1 MKATKFDGLV
11 RCTVKKTFKAYREGD
26 AVRLSPREA
35 HLYVASGYVE
45 EIKLPKGIAAE
56 EVKASEAE
64 PVPILPNPAPAV
76 PEDWT
81 ELHGLQRRKLAAQI
95 AKRKVSLDE
104 ADGIIRA
111 ELERR
116 LTE

>member
-11 RCTVKKTFKAYREGD
+11 RCTVKESFKAYRKGD
-26 AVRLSPREA
+26 TVRLSPTEA
-35 HLYVASGYVE
+35 QLYVASGYVE
-45 EIKLPKGIAAE
+45 EAKLPKGIAAE
-56 EVKASEAE
+56 EVKSSEPE
-64 PVPILPNPAPAV
+64 PVPILPNPVPAV
-76 PEDWT
+76 PENWT
-81 ELHGLQRRKLAAQI
+81 ELHGLQRRKPAAQI
-95 AKRKVSLDE
+95 AKREVSIDE

>member
-11 RCTVKKTFKAYREGD
+11 RCTVKKSFKAYREGD
-26 AVRLSPREA
+26 TVRLSPREA
-35 HLYVASGYVE
+35 QMYVAGGYVE
-45 EIKLPKGIAAE
+45 EAKLPKGIAAE
-56 EVKASEAE
+56 EVKSPEPK

-76 PEDWT
+76 PEDWQ
-81 ELHGLQRRKLAAQI
+81 ELHELQRVKLAQQI
-95 AKRKVSLDE
+95 AKREVSRGE
-104 ADGIIRA
+104 VDGIIKA

>member
-1 MKATKFDGLV
+1 MKALKHNGLV
-11 RCTVKKTFKAYREGD
+11 RVTVT
-26 AVRLSPREA
+26 SPFRGYLAGNTVYLNPAEA
-35 HLYVASGYVE
+35 RVWIASGCADEAKLRKGVE
-45 EIKLPKGIAAE
+45 TVTVTDPQPK
-56 EVKASEAE
+56 

-76 PEDWT
+76 PDDWH
-81 ELHGLQRRKLAAQI
+81 ELHGLQRRKLASQI
-95 AKRKVSLDE
+95 AKREVSIEE